1 MRSRWLVA
9 FSVVL
14 LGLDS
19 ASAQPQPPLPPP
31 APPASNGPT
40 ELPPLLP
47 PPPPDAPLAE
57 VPRPGAAPGID
68 YDPGYLY
75 LPEKAPERP
84 RRPETCGPD
93 GRWWVSGALGLSWA
107 PPSRPQSNVRL
118 RLTDWLGNTAP
129 GPVVPAAGRSVGQ
142 FEAALDIVLGR
153 WLDESHT
160 NGLEASFFIRS
171 ADDTFVGGAPGMWVL
186 FPEGQGRGVP
196 QIIVFPEPLAH
207 QIVGTFPSTLA
218 TTFTTVDVNYR
229 RKLFCTDNAR
239 LDALVGYRFA
249 YLQDGMYIGR
259 SPDSSGNN
267 DRDSYN
273 RDGYK
278 RNRVLV
284 SSPFHGA
291 QIGLAGEVR
300 KNGWYASGTAKVA
313 FGVVTP
319 DVTATGLFV
328 GAEGRTGTQFTALR
342 ALTAAE
348 KSEFAVMPVLNLS
361 IGRQV
366 GEHARVFA
374 GYSFQYLSRAG
385 QLRDVLNPANNGL
398 VLNDFWVQSIN
409 FGFEFRH

>member
-1 MRSRWLVA
+1 MRNRWLVA
-9 FSVVL
+9 FGVVFFS
-14 LGLDS
+14 LDP
-19 ASAQPQPPLPPP
+19 ARAQPQPPLPPP

-68 YDPGYLY
+68 YDQGYLY

-84 RRPETCGPD
+84 RRPEMCGPD
-93 GRWWVSGALGLSWA
+93 GRWWASGALGLSWT
-107 PPSRPQSNVRL
+107 PSSRLPSDVRL
-118 RLTDWLGNTAP
+118 RLSDVLGNTAP
-129 GPVVPAAGRSVGQ
+129 GPVVPVTGRSIGQ
-142 FEAALDIVLGR
+142 FEAALELVLGR

-160 NGLEASFFIRS
+160 NGLEASFFIRGT
-171 ADDTFVGGAPGMWVL
+171 DDTFFGAAPGMLVL
-186 FPEGQGRGVP
+186 FPEGRGTSQAQV
-196 QIIVFPEPLAH
+196 IVLPEPLAS
-207 QIVGTFPSTLA
+207 QIVTTFPSTLV

-249 YLQDGMYIGR
+249 YLQDGLYLGGQ
-259 SPDSSGNN
+259 SDGSGNN
-267 DRDSYN
+267 QRE
-273 RDGYK
+273 GYGSS
-278 RNRVLV
+278 RVTI
-284 SSPFHGA
+284 SSPFHGG

-319 DVTATGLFV
+319 DVTATGLFA
-328 GAEGRTGTQFTALR
+328 GAEGRMGSQFTALR

-348 KSEFAVMPVLNLS
+348 KSEFAVMPVVNLS

-366 GEHARVFA
+366 GERARVFA
-374 GYSFQYLSRAG
+374 GYSLQYLSRAG
-385 QLRDVLNPANNGL
+385 QLHDALNPANSGL

-409 FGFEFRH
+409 FGLEFRH